1 MLYAVSG
8 CMDVCL
14 TDSALGGQRDDG
26 KTGLQ
31 AGDTLQIGVT
41 ENTGAWEN
49 SFFTLIYLRGNY
61 KGRK

>member
-49 SFFTLIYLRGNY
+49 SFSL
-61 KGRK
+61 